1 MSSSITEGGAEASS
15 SIMEGG
21 GETSSSITEGGGET
35 SSSITEGG
43 AETSSSIT
51 ERLSSRVRRIFRL
64 FFSRFDRYIIAK
76 FLGTYFFSILLII
89 SIAVVFDFSE
99 NSDKFTMYNA
109 PFMGLVKYYMNFVPF
124 YTNLFSALFVFIA
137 VIFFTSKLADNSE
150 IIAMMSTG
158 ISFGRLLR
166 PYLLSSALIAVI
178 SFYLGSEVIPR
189 GSVKRI
195 EFELIYKSRNKTQ
208 VAEHMQLQVDTGVI
222 AYLDYFDGDRKV
234 GYRFSLD
241 KFQNKSLVSHLVAQR
256 IQYDTLADERFH
268 WKLYDVKIR
277 TLQGLREHIT
287 TKSYIDSLIIM
298 EPSDFLAIKNQ
309 QQAMTNQE
317 LLDYIERQQLRGS
330 SNIKIYEVEY
340 YKRFAD
346 PFAAFILSTIGL
358 CLSFRKR
365 KGGMGG
371 SLGIGLGLSATY
383 IMLQTVSS
391 TFAINSN
398 WPPMLAAW
406 VPNILFTAIAIY
418 LYRKALR

>member
-1 MSSSITEGGAEASS
+1 MKIPF
-15 SIMEGG
+15 
-21 GETSSSITEGGGET
+21 
-35 SSSITEGG
+35 
-43 AETSSSIT
+43 
-51 ERLSSRVRRIFRL
+51 LKRIDTYL
-64 FFSRFDRYIIAK
+64 IAK